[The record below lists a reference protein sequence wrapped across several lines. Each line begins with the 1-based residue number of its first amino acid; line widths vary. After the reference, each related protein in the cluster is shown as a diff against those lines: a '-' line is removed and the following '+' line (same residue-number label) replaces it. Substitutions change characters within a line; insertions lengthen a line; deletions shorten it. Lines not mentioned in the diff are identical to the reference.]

1 MIESEEVFAAVRRG
15 YTEFADA
22 TPDEIRSYFSDLEQ
36 TELVGHISNIKG
48 ILFEQEVVDAL
59 NDQGYSAAV
68 FEATNHPATDI
79 KLMDDEEVIAELQ
92 LKATDSAAYISNTLE
107 EHPDIPII
115 TTHEVAQKFDDVSM
129 VYDSG
134 LDNSVLT
141 DAVQSTLVGATD
153 SISDS
158 SSEVAD
164 AVVAFLEPVQK
175 KYAELRSNEDYLL
188 QVFRKG
194 ADKARIRASQTL
206 KEVQKTIGFIVK
218 D

>member
-22 TPDEIRSYFSDLEQ
+22 TPDEICSYFSDLEQ

-79 KLMDDEEVIAELQ
+79 MLMDEEDVIAELQ

-164 AVVAFLEPVQK
+164 AVGEGIGSSVGDMASDSVSDSLGDLIGDGILPIPISPV
-175 KYAELRSNEDYLL
+175 
-188 QVFRKG
+188 G
-194 ADKARIRASQTL
+194 AILSWL
-206 KEVQKTIGFIVK
+206 VW
-218 D
+218 